1 MARINCLELGARDG
15 FVCKDSSPA
24 MFGKKHRGEKVS
36 IYILAP
42 KDNLYNNIKLISKKV
57 GKMPI
62 FSILPSNFNK
72 TEIKIL
78 RFFLTGSHEFMINQQ
93 QW

>member
-42 KDNLYNNIKLISKKV
+42 KDNLYNNIKLISKKL
-57 GKMPI
+57 GKCQ
-62 FSILPSNFNK
+62 
-72 TEIKIL
+72 
-78 RFFLTGSHEFMINQQ
+78 FFQYCLLTLIRLKSKS
-93 QW
+93 